1 MLAQPPAILQPTAK
15 WLPRAPPLR
24 ERSAAE
30 LRVEKLHWVL
40 GQEHTRVREQ
50 RDGLAAQRDLILR
63 LAGDLILLRAKSYAR
78 ELLLRCLVGW
88 FVLQSPTA
96 QAARL
101 LSAEAQ
107 AARLAALDSPLAQ
120 RVSAG
125 GMPLTGVPQWPQVS
139 KLVVATLERLEA
151 PSSGSPTDA

>member
-15 WLPRAPPLR
+15 WFPPAPPPLR
-24 ERSAAE
+24 AHSAAE
-30 LRVEKLHWVL
+30 LRVEKLHWAL
-40 GQEHTRVREQ
+40 GQEHSDV
-50 RDGLAAQRDLILR
+50 ILR
-63 LAGDLILLRAKSYAR
+63 LAGDLILLRVKSYAR

-107 AARLAALDSPLAQ
+107 AAH
-120 RVSAG
+120 
-125 GMPLTGVPQWPQVS
+125 LT
-139 KLVVATLERLEA
+139 A
-151 PSSGSPTDA
+151 PSRSASPRVACLSRGSRSRRRCPSLSWPAG

>member
-15 WLPRAPPLR
+15 WFPPAPPPLR
-24 ERSAAE
+24 ARSAAE
-30 LRVEKLHWVL
+30 LRVEKLHWAL
-40 GQEHTRVREQ
+40 GQEHSDV
-50 RDGLAAQRDLILR
+50 ILR
-63 LAGDLILLRAKSYAR
+63 LAGDLILLRVKSYAR

-107 AARLAALDSPLAQ
+107 AAH
-120 RVSAG
+120 
-125 GMPLTGVPQWPQVS
+125 LT
-139 KLVVATLERLEA
+139 A
-151 PSSGSPTDA
+151 PSRSASPRVACLSRGSRSRRRCPSLSWPAG